1 MSKVKLRNGVLYDIM
16 DYATPNHFVIFLGSA
31 SASEVLEN
39 MTEENLSEIQ
49 FLTDRGAV
57 TGTYRNKLLCGY
69 TDNGDTLA
77 VEIKDVD
84 SGDFPDPTPES
95 SDIPVAPRN
104 TTEGEYIAVNGVLYK
119 AILNIPN
126 GEPIINGK
134 NAVQT
139 TIEEQLFEMTKG
151 E

>member
-1 MSKVKLRNGVLYDIM
+1 MSELKLHNDVTYCIA
-16 DYATPNHFVIFLGSA
+16 DYATPNSFVIILGSM
-31 SASEVLEN
+31 SASEVLETL
-39 MTEENLSEIQ
+39 TEENLSEIQ
-49 FLTDRGAV
+49 FLTDSGEI
-57 TGTYRNKLLCGY
+57 TGIYHSKILSGY
-69 TDNGDTLA
+69 TDNGDTLEVSIA
-77 VEIKDVD
+77 DAD
-84 SGDFPDPTPES
+84 SDTPDPFLEHFTF
-95 SDIPVAPRN
+95 PVAPRN
-104 TTEGEYIAVNGVLYK
+104 ITEGEYITVDGVLYK